1 MIRRKIRVELSEF
14 DSDWKDS
21 FILLYTGGVQDQLDT
36 GKKLRKN
43 AREEKKLTDL
53 KESSKDEKYIEEQDK
68 KLDELAKEIFNIFYD
83 AVSEHF
89 LGGMIYDYDLKTTR
103 ELKKED
109 IVLFDTQIYKV
120 LDYNQYIGAGI
131 IGFGVYGRLDCRQWN
146 EVHKSFGVITEK
158 TIFSKQPIIRVKQ

>member
-1 MIRRKIRVELSEF
+1 MIRRKIRVDLSEF
-14 DSDWKDS
+14 DADWKDS

-36 GKKLRKN
+36 GKRLRKN
-43 AREEKKLTDL
+43 AREEKRITDL

-83 AVSEHF
+83 AVSDHF

-109 IVLFDTQIYKV
+109 IVLFDIEVIKKAYSRLV
-120 LDYNQYIGAGI
+120 GI
-131 IGFGVYGRLDCRQWN
+131 V
-146 EVHKSFGVITEK
+146 EK
-158 TIFSKQPIIRVKQ
+158 KL